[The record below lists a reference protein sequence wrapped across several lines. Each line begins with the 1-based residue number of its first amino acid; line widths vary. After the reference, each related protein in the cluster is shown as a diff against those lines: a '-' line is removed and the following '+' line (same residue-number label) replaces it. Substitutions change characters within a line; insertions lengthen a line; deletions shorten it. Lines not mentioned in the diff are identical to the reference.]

1 MSDPVIKRYD
11 KAAGG
16 WDSLKRS
23 YQALR
28 DEGIVGAGARAML
41 RTNQDHGFDCPGCAW
56 PDRNP
61 NSTFEFCEN
70 GAKAVAAEATAKRIT
85 RDFFAQHTVT
95 QLSGQDDFWLEAQ
108 GRLTEP
114 MRYDATSDRYVPVLW
129 DEAFALV
136 AARLNALDSPDRAVF
151 YTSGRMQRAMFDPF
165 DPLARHRPLDD
176 LAYALD
182 HFFVKLYKV
191 ADSMQTKSGRAMALQ
206 RRHVLERYVED
217 LLQEL

>member
-1 MSDPVIKRYD
+1 MTLTHWQNQLESWLDQHHTMDDGAHDIAHFRRVWKTAQQLNRAEGQQAD
-11 KAAGG
+11 ELVLLAAAYLH
-16 WDSLKRS
+16 DIISLPKDHPERHLS
-23 YQALR
+23 SRLAAREAIFILNELAFPEALIPATCHAI
-28 DEGIVGAGARAML
+28 EA
-41 RTNQDHGFDCPGCAW
+41 HSF
-56 PDRNP
+56 
-61 NSTFEFCEN
+61 S
-70 GAKAVAAEATAKRIT
+70 AALPAET
-85 RDFFAQHTVT
+85 
-95 QLSGQDDFWLEAQ
+95 LEAKLLQ
-108 GRLTEP
+108 
-114 MRYDATSDRYVPVLW
+114 DADRM
-129 DEAFALV
+129 EALGAIGL
-136 AARLNALDSPDRAVF
+136 ARVF